1 MILMLL
7 HGKGLPIH
15 NSKSIKGI
23 AINNKSSGI
32 FLLYEFWGSRAS
44 D

>member
-23 AINNKSSGI
+23 ATNNKSSGI
-32 FLLYEFWGSRAS
+32 FLLNEFYERS
-44 D
+44 DSD